1 MVHLSNSKTIGAM
14 VFYSILTFFLGPIV
28 TRPFLSKHPDQC
40 IFGFLLGFT
49 LSILLWMKYG
59 RYLAK

>member
-49 LSILLWMKYG
+49 LSILLWM
-59 RYLAK
+59 